1 MPTNPTRH
9 NGFRRFIDKCLAID
23 TLYYESADPD
33 AGWKLGFYNTENGS
47 ALFIDVHAD
56 DLPALRA
63 ELDAVGVPYRWI
75 QNPTVSPFFNV
86 QLLDIDL

>member
-1 MPTNPTRH
+1 MPTKPTPC
-9 NGFRRFIDKCLAID
+9 NGFRRFIGKCFGLDA
-23 TLYYESADPD
+23 LYYESTNPYT
-33 AGWKLGFYNTENGS
+33 GFKLASYSTATGS
-47 ALFIDVHAD
+47 ALFTDVHAD

-86 QLLDIDL
+86 HLLDIAL